1 MTAEGSGAAQT
12 NASDAPTNPA
22 PMRVTHIYHSGFAVE
37 LPSCNL
43 LFDWYTSALPPLAR
57 DLPLVVFVSHSHYDH
72 YDARIWRLAKDF
84 PQVTYVV
91 DASVAPNAPA
101 GLDVRAVRPN
111 QDLSLTLPASGA
123 QPDALTGAQPDANPV
138 ELRIRTLESNDEG
151 VAFLASAQGR
161 TLYFSGDLNSWQ
173 WDREA
178 EKNEA
183 SDQFFRRELRRAA
196 NAWRHPHVDAAFVP
210 VDPHLT
216 DPVAGLVAY
225 MEELGADV
233 VFPMHYWDRQR
244 EARDAVA
251 RDPRAAQYAS
261 RLVWDDV
268 WRSSAH

>member
-1 MTAEGSGAAQT
+1 MTAAQPGAAQA
-12 NASDAPTNPA
+12 NASDAPTSPA

-37 LPSCNL
+37 LPGCSL
-43 LFDWYTSALPPLAR
+43 LFDWYAGALPPLAR

-72 YDARIWRLAKDF
+72 YDARIWSLAEDF
-84 PQVTYVV
+84 PKVTYVV
-91 DASVAPNAPA
+91 DKTVAPHAPA
-101 GLDVRAVRPN
+101 GLDVHAVRPN
-111 QDLSLTLPASGA
+111 QELSLALPVG
-123 QPDALTGAQPDANPV
+123 
-138 ELRIRTLESNDEG
+138 LRVRTLESNDEG
-151 VAFLASAQGR
+151 VAFLVRTQGR

-183 SDQFFRRELRRAA
+183 SDEFFRRELRRASA
-196 NAWRHPHVDAAFVP
+196 AWRHPHVDAAFVP
-210 VDPHLT
+210 VDPRLT

-251 RDPRAAQYAS
+251 RDPRATRYAS

-268 WRSSAH
+268 WQSPEG

>member
-1 MTAEGSGAAQT
+1 MTAAQPGAAQA
-12 NASDAPTNPA
+12 NASDAPTSPA

-37 LPSCNL
+37 LPGCSL
-43 LFDWYTSALPPLAR
+43 LFDWYAGALPPLAR

-123 QPDALTGAQPDANPV
+123 RPDAQAHANPV
-138 ELRIRTLESNDEG
+138 ELRVRTLESNDEG
-151 VAFLASAQGR
+151 VAFLVGAQGR

-183 SDQFFRRELRRAA
+183 SDQFFRRELRSASD
-196 NAWRHPHVDAAFVP
+196 AWRHPHVDAAFVP
-210 VDPHLT
+210 VDPRLT

-225 MEELGADV
+225 MDELGADV
-233 VFPMHYWDRQR
+233 VFPMHYWDNQR
-244 EARDAVA
+244 SAQDAVS